1 MKDLV
6 EIHHSIRIQKW
17 MRTDLEKKFS
27 EYWAKPWKI
36 VDFGTR
42 IEEMTW
48 LPTFL
53 PGYVRVK

>member
-6 EIHHSIRIQKW
+6 EFYHFIRIQKW
-17 MRTDLEKKFS
+17 MQTDLVKKCL
-27 EYWAKPWKI
+27 EYGAKPLKI
-36 VDFGTR
+36 VDFGPH

-53 PGYVRVK
+53 PWYRRVK